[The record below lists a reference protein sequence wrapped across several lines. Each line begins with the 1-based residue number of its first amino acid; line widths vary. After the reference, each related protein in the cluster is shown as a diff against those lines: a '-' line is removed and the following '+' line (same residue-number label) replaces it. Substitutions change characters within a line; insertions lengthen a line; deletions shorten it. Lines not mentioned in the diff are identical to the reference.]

1 MDLVLWRHAEAQDLD
16 SEHESDLHRELT
28 ARGLKQA
35 QRMSRWLDAHLP
47 AETKILC
54 SPAHRCLS
62 TVQALGRKYKTCA
75 ELAPDQ
81 SAQALLELAN
91 WPHARSSVLIVGHQ
105 PTLGQVIGQL
115 VGLTDHEVSV
125 RKGSVWWLRHR
136 IRPDQASTVV
146 YCVQTPDM
154 LW

>member
-1 MDLVLWRHAEAQDLD
+1 MDLVLWRHAEAHELDAGQD
-16 SEHESDLHRELT
+16 SDLHRELT

-54 SPAHRCLS
+54 SPARRCLS
-62 TVQALGRKYKTCA
+62 TAQALGRKYKVCS

-81 SAQALLELAN
+81 GAQALLTLAN
-91 WPHARSSVLIVGHQ
+91 WPLARGSVLIVGHQ

-115 VGLTDHEVSV
+115 IGLADREVSV
-125 RKGSVWWLRHR
+125 RKGSMWWLRHR
-136 IRPDQASTVV
+136 IREDQASTVV